1 MPRMALEDLVDD
13 VAMNDREERSDNED
27 FRFGDLDDPDVIDR
41 LHTVAHSDAPRPP
54 SHADQLM
61 TMMQQQQAQLQ
72 KVLDGQQ
79 AMELRQSV
87 MDTKLASLQEQILS
101 QRTNSSPS
109 SSSDGKRK
117 RVVTRT
123 LSVRIPSSNY
133 PLPTLQ
139 LTRFAFLPQC
149 KVYAVHKQL
158 DVLFDTS
165 DVYVYILTAILKYS
179 LSTIDSLPVTTKVF
193 KKQLCKRY
201 RINLNAKLAR
211 KI

>member
-13 VAMNDREERSDNED
+13 VMNDREEMSDNED
-27 FRFGDLDDPDVIDR
+27 FRFGDLDDPDVVDR
-41 LHTVAHSDAPRPP
+41 LHTVDQQVYTRSDAPP

-87 MDTKLASLQEQILS
+87 MDTKLASLQEQILLS
-101 QRTNSSPS
+101 QHMNSSPS

-123 LSVRIPSSNY
+123 LSVRK
-133 PLPTLQ
+133 L
-139 LTRFAFLPQC
+139 
-149 KVYAVHKQL
+149 
-158 DVLFDTS
+158 
-165 DVYVYILTAILKYS
+165 
-179 LSTIDSLPVTTKVF
+179 
-193 KKQLCKRY
+193 
-201 RINLNAKLAR
+201 LAR
-211 KI
+211 HAH

>member
-1 MPRMALEDLVDD
+1 MAYQPHCFYSATTPSRSKSTVSQSQRTRLPVPRDSVSRSRPSVYMPLEDLVED
-13 VAMNDREERSDNED
+13 VMNDREEMSDNE
-27 FRFGDLDDPDVIDR
+27 GDLDDPGVDC
-41 LHTVAHSDAPRPP
+41 LHTADQRVYTRSSSPSHADERVYTRPP

-101 QRTNSSPS
+101 QHTNASPS

-123 LSVRIPSSNY
+123 LSVRI
-133 PLPTLQ
+133 L
-139 LTRFAFLPQC
+139 
-149 KVYAVHKQL
+149 
-158 DVLFDTS
+158 
-165 DVYVYILTAILKYS
+165 
-179 LSTIDSLPVTTKVF
+179 
-193 KKQLCKRY
+193 
-201 RINLNAKLAR
+201 
-211 KI
+211 